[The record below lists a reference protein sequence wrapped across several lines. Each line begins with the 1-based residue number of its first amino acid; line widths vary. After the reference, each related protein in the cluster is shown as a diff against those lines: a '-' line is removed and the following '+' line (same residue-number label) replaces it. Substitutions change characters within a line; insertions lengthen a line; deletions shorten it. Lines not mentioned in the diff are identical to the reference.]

1 MSMFMVSVRWM
12 SQPGLWI
19 SGRISEVLFS
29 GGRSFSLV
37 GSSFLAGEEVWM
49 GNFKKFRKIQISA
62 FERSNMV
69 VIKIEIIMQLNRISK
84 IGVSVLN

>member
-49 GNFKKFRKIQISA
+49 DNYKKENLEKFRFLHLKAVAWS
-62 FERSNMV
+62 
-69 VIKIEIIMQLNRISK
+69 
-84 IGVSVLN
+84 